1 MNMKNI
7 IIGLLAII
15 AFTLSSCS
23 DKPEWADPEAHEKT
37 EQLRKQYTTLIVGTW
52 HYERISE
59 KQRVFEQLTFKADG
73 TFSGLR
79 KWQTRQL
86 VTIGGEEQY
95 TDWEDIP
102 QINGTFAGTWSLR
115 WERNS
120 NGVGENRLDLYA
132 KYDNKATTICP
143 TALLPFSALLMQTYC
158 VSPVTGKTAKAGRTI
173 SAARLSQASD
183 TILLNM

>member
-15 AFTLSSCS
+15 ALALSSCS
-23 DKPEWADPEAHEKT
+23 KDPEWADPEAHEKT
-37 EQLRKQYTTLIVGTW
+37 EQLREQYASFIAGTW
-52 HYERISE
+52 HYESISE

-73 TFSGLR
+73 SFNGQR
-79 KWQTRQL
+79 KWQARQV

-95 TDWEDIP
+95 TDWEDVP
-102 QINGTFAGTWSLR
+102 QANGTFAGTWSLK

-132 KYDNKATTICP
+132 KYDNESYDYLAYSAI
-143 TALLPFSALLMQTYC
+143 ALFGFADANVLRF
-158 VSPVTGKTAKAGRTI
+158 AGYWQD
-173 SAARLSQASD
+173 SQGWTNYQRGEIEPSF
-183 TILLNM
+183 

>member
-7 IIGLLAII
+7 IIGLFAII
-15 AFTLSSCS
+15 VFTLYSCS
-23 DKPEWADPEAHEKT
+23 NEPEWADPEAHEKT
-37 EQLRKQYTTLIVGTW
+37 EQLREQYTTLIVGTW

-132 KYDNKATTICP
+132 KYDNESYDYLPYSTI
-143 TALLPFSALLMQTYC
+143 ALFGFADANVLRF
-158 VSPVTGKTAKAGRTI
+158 AGYWQD
-173 SAARLSQASD
+173 SQGWTNYQRGEVEPSF
-183 TILLNM
+183 